1 MFKIIRWVSIG
12 VLILTATVAC
22 RVINSSPSPAT
33 SSKALSWLQLVTFP
47 DAGSKP
53 VLDLL
58 NGAQKSVLMTMYLL
72 SDRDVMDALKS
83 ARGRGVDVRVLLEA
97 QPTGNVTVNQQTM
110 KDLQA
115 ANISVKT
122 SNPAFRFT
130 HQKSIVVDERLAF
143 ITTANL
149 TRASFTTNREY
160 GIIDSNPDDVAEMIH
175 VFEADWKRTSP
186 TVSNANLVW
195 SPSNARSRVLSF
207 IDGATKTLDIQAEEI
222 QDKQVEE
229 AITNAVKRG
238 VLVRV
243 ITSPATNA
251 NKIDQNSIERLG
263 KANVQV
269 RWVKTPYIH
278 ARMMVAD
285 NTRAFIGSEN
295 FSTTSLDSNRELGIL
310 ITDSK
315 IVQPLSSTFASDWN
329 IGK

>member
-1 MFKIIRWVSIG
+1 MFKIIRRVSIG
-12 VLILTATVAC
+12 VLIVTAMVAC
-22 RVINSSPSPAT
+22 RGFNSSSSNAT
-33 SSKALSWLQLVTFP
+33 SSKSAPLFQLIILP
-47 DAGSKP
+47 EAGSKP

-58 NGAQKSVLMTMYLL
+58 NSAQRSIRMTMYLL

-83 ARGRGVDVRVLLEA
+83 ARGREVDVRVLIEA
-97 QPTGNVTVNQQTM
+97 QPTGNVTVNQQTI

-115 ANISVKT
+115 ANITVKT
-122 SNPAFRFT
+122 SNPAFRLT
-130 HQKSIVVDERLAF
+130 HQKSIVIDERLAF

-160 GIIDSNPDDVAEMIH
+160 GIIDSNPDDIAEIIN
-175 VFEADWKRTSP
+175 VFEADWKRTLP

-195 SPSNARSRVLSF
+195 SPPNARSRLLSF

-222 QDKQVEE
+222 QDKQVED

-238 VLVRV
+238 VQVRL

-251 NKIDQNSIERLG
+251 NKIDQTSIERLG
-263 KANVQV
+263 RANVQV

-285 NTRAFIGSEN
+285 NARAFIGSEN

-315 IVQPLSSTFASDWN
+315 IVQTLSSTFASDWN